1 MKRTTQMNFRGTH
14 AASHLA
20 SHVSL
25 PREDV
30 GAERD
35 NYELFNLIKG
45 KFAAILTCQRAGEE
59 LQHVVVE
66 TI

>member
-20 SHVSL
+20 SHVWP
-25 PREDV
+25 PREGV

-35 NYELFNLIKG
+35 NYELFNLIK
-45 KFAAILTCQRAGEE
+45 FAAILMCQRAGEE